1 MWSKIRR
8 RGLQS
13 APTLILALFIV
24 VLLSAELWRSYL
36 AARQDGERTVFNLVH
51 VLSEQAARTVQSI
64 DLNIQDIVKEL
75 ADNPSLPVNS
85 ADFRAELHNRLSTLP
100 YVRAIFV
107 IGPDGYITHD
117 TDYPTTPHVS
127 LADRAYFKAHAQDPS
142 PALHIGPPLKSRS
155 VGVWFISLTRRI
167 EGKDGR
173 FAGVVVAAMEPR
185 YFKEFY
191 QKLWV
196 GGGTI
201 ALLLADGTL
210 LTRSPNDEEV
220 VGKSFAD
227 AEPFK
232 SLLAQGNRGVL
243 WSDSPI
249 DGVKRVVGYQ
259 RLDSAPLVMLATLNE
274 DDVMEPWRSHAMIET
289 AGAGILLLL
298 LATLEWLAWRYRR
311 REELARQ
318 RLERTQRLESIGRFA
333 GGVAHD
339 LGNLLRVIRSSVLL
353 LRPTVSDRPEALG
366 VLDELDVSLASGREL
381 VNQLLSYA
389 RDRQFQAEATDL
401 GLLIDDVLPMLRQA
415 AGPRI
420 SLVKTFADAVA
431 VCVLDGTQF
440 RAAMVNLVLNARDA
454 MPAGGTIFIDLRLV
468 GEQKAG
474 DIPHWAEVTVRDE
487 GTGMSEHV
495 RRQAF
500 DPFFTTKGQGLG
512 NGLGLNQVYDF
523 IERCGG
529 QVELFSEEGKGTSLK
544 LRFPLSAPGGA
555 SDAGTSSLQYSA
567 KAGDFT

>member
-8 RGLQS
+8 RVLQL
-13 APTLILALFIV
+13 APTLILALCIAG
-24 VLLSAELWRSYL
+24 LLSAELWRSYK
-36 AARQDGERTVFNLVH
+36 AARLDAERTVFNLVH
-51 VLSEQAARTVQSI
+51 VLSEQTARTVQSI

-75 ADNPSLPVNS
+75 SDNPSLPDND
-85 ADFRAELHNRLSTLP
+85 ATFRAELHNRLSTLP

-107 IGPDGYITHD
+107 IGPDGFITHD

-127 LADRAYFKAHAQDPS
+127 LADRQYFKGHVEDRS
-142 PALHIGPPLKSRS
+142 PDLHIGPPLMSRS
-155 VGVWFISLTRRI
+155 VNRWFISLTRRI
-167 EGKDGR
+167 ETKDGR
-173 FAGVVVAAMEPR
+173 FAGVAVAAMEPR
-185 YFKEFY
+185 YFKDFY

-196 GGGTI
+196 GDGTI
-201 ALLLADGTL
+201 TLLLADGTL
-210 LTRSPNDEEV
+210 LTRSPRDEGV
-220 VGKSFAD
+220 VAKSFAD

-232 SLLAQGNRGVL
+232 SLLSQGNRGVL

-249 DGVKRVVGYQ
+249 DGVRRVVGYQ

-274 DDVMEPWRSHAMIET
+274 HDVMEPWRSHAMIELG
-289 AGAGILLLL
+289 GAGILLVL
-298 LATLEWLAWRYRR
+298 LAMLEWLAWRHRR

-353 LRPTVSDRPEALG
+353 LRPAVSDRPEAIG
-366 VLDELDVSLASGREL
+366 VLDELDTSLASGREL

-389 RDRQFQAEATDL
+389 RDRKFQAGPTDMAQ
-401 GLLIDDVLPMLRQA
+401 LITDVLPILRQA

-420 SLVKTFADAVA
+420 SIVETFADVRA
-431 VCVLDGTQF
+431 VCVIDDSQF

-454 MPAGGTIFIDLRLV
+454 MPSGGVIFIDLRLV
-468 GEQKAG
+468 GERKA
-474 DIPHWAEVTVRDE
+474 DNVPRWAEVVIRDE

-495 RRQAF
+495 RKQAL
-500 DPFFTTKGQGLG
+500 DPFFTTKGPSLG
-512 NGLGLNQVYDF
+512 NGLGLNQVADF

-529 QVELFSEEGKGTSLK
+529 QIELVSEEGKGTTVK
-544 LRFPLSAPGGA
+544 LHFPISEAGDT
-555 SDAGTSSLQYSA
+555 SDAGR
-567 KAGDFT
+567 